1 MTVRKVTIRQTLI
14 YLLCMSVGAIGGIF
28 IGAHIAI
35 KMACGPDGITC
46 VTGEGITMI
55 AIWLVT
61 LPVVVILGV
70 IAAYF
75 LQRRLGEKAN

>member
-1 MTVRKVTIRQTLI
+1 MARKVTIRQLLI
-14 YLLCMSVGAIGGIF
+14 NFLCILVGTFGGIL
-28 IGAHIAI
+28 IGARIAI
-35 KMACGPDGITC
+35 KLACGPDGITC
-46 VTGEGITMI
+46 VAGEGVTMI

-61 LPVVVILGV
+61 VPVGAILGW